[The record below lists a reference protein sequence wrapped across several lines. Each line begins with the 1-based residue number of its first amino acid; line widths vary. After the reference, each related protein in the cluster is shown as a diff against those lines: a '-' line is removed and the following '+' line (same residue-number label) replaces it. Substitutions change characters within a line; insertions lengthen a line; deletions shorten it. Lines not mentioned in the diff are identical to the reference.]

1 MTLIE
6 QYVDQLQNL
15 ADNESIEEE
24 AIELVTEAALFFQS
38 LRASLAT
45 TGRITE
51 NASFF
56 EVAAA
61 VDSLVNE
68 NSASVVFLAGLPIDA
83 PRALKAMAD
92 SYEKHGLDKDVARIL
107 KTSFTALSKKVQ
119 DVKTVVEAQK
129 ALTTDPG

>member
-15 ADNESIEEE
+15 ADNEAVEED

-38 LRASLAT
+38 LRASLAS

-68 NSASVVFLAGLPIDA
+68 NSAAVVFLAGLPIDA
-83 PRALKAMAD
+83 PRALGSMAE
-92 SYEKHGLDKDVARIL
+92 SYEKHSLDPAVAKLLKLAFSGLA
-107 KTSFTALSKKVQ
+107 KKVQ
-119 DVKTVVEAQK
+119 EVKTVVDAQK
-129 ALTTDPG
+129 ALTTNPG